1 MKPNPIN
8 RGGNKNALCPHYT
21 GCLDLAVRRH
31 WRSWDCSECTHKSEQ
46 EFLRYWQSGHDSEFE
61 YGLCG
66 ITLSGI

>member
-46 EFLRYWQSGHDSEFE
+46 EFLRYGVNPIDCTKCDRV
-61 YGLCG
+61 LDR
-66 ITLSGI
+66 ITA